1 MPLGAWASRP
11 RLVEKTYISPLRF
24 FDYSLRRPQAGRLR
38 SQWLPHPKK
47 PRYKVTFPLRKVTFI
62 FIDQSFALLTYDF
75 QIFIVTLLPKTNI
88 IKI

>member
-1 MPLGAWASRP
+1 MW
-11 RLVEKTYISPLRF
+11 F
-24 FDYSLRRPQAGRLR
+24 F
-38 SQWLPHPKK
+38 
-47 PRYKVTFPLRKVTFI
+47 TRKVTFF